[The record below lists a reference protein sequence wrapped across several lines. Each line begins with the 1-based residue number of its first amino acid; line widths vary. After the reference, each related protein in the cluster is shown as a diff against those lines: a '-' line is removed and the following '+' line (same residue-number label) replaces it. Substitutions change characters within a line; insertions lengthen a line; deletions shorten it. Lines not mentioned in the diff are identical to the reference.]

1 MDSSTN
7 MRSMKLKAGA
17 LAMLMASSEAFMV
30 SSNIRVGTSAP
41 TAGSFASRSSSAIS
55 VRAAVRPMPIAPAMA
70 MKSDDAFNPAASLA
84 ALLAAATIAF
94 SSPAMAVDVPPPA
107 SPFANAGGQAPP
119 AMMQRSVQTVEN
131 IRYSDFVNAVEK
143 DEIEKVSFS
152 YDGKKLVAVDTD
164 GVRVKL
170 DSIPND
176 PELLTILTKHKVDV
190 TVMPNQTNQGGGG
203 LGQLGGLIFPALLF
217 GSLLFLSRR
226 GGGQGGGGGMGG
238 GGMPGGG
245 NPMEMTKSKGKLE
258 VNPDTGVT
266 FDQVA
271 GCDSAKFELEEVVD
285 FLKNPDKYTKVGA
298 KIPRGVILEG
308 PPGTGKT
315 LIARAV
321 AGEAGCPFIATSG
334 SEFVE
339 MFVGVGAARVR
350 DLFDK
355 AKENSPCIIFIDEID
370 AVGRQRGSGMAG
382 GNDER
387 EQTLNQMLV
396 EMDGFVGNPGV
407 IVMAATNRIDILDD
421 ALLRPGRFD
430 RRVLVDLPNFQGRV
444 AILKVH
450 ARGKP
455 LAPDVDIEGIARRT
469 PGFSGAQLKNL
480 LNEAAIFAA
489 RKQRPVPSIEWEDV
503 DGAVD
508 RLLVGL
514 EKKGARVDE
523 QMRTI
528 VAYHEAGHAI
538 VGALMPDYDTVQ
550 KVTIVPRTNGA
561 GGLTFFSPSEER
573 LECGLYSKVYMESQ
587 LAVALGGRLAE
598 EIIFGEDQ
606 VTTGASN
613 DFQQVAKIAFQ
624 MVTQWGMSEEI
635 GPFVVNMGMEGMEGE
650 QWGPTMN
657 VRVNMEVERLVNQAY
672 FRAKTILTDNKEL
685 MEILAQKLLDQDTV
699 TSEELS
705 LMIAENAIET
715 APYRSYDGPA
725 EQTNLPFQK
734 PVSDYF

>member
-1 MDSSTN
+1 MMDTSSN
-7 MRSMKLKAGA
+7 MRALKLKAGA
-17 LAMLMASSEAFMV
+17 IAMMVASSEAFML
-30 SSNIRVGTSAP
+30 SNNIRVMTSSPSAGTF
-41 TAGSFASRSSSAIS
+41 TGRQGAIS
-55 VRAAVRPMPIAPAMA
+55 ASLAVRPVPVAPVMA
-70 MKSDDAFNPAASLA
+70 MKSDGFNPASSLA

-94 SSPAMAVDVPPPA
+94 SSPAFAVDVPPP
-107 SPFANAGGQAPP
+107 SPFANGGDAPP
-119 AMMQRSVQTVEN
+119 AMMQKQSVQKVED

-152 YDGKKLVAVDTD
+152 YDGKKLIAVDTD

-170 DSIPND
+170 DAIPND

-203 LGQLGGLIFPALLF
+203 GLGSLGGLVFPALLF

-271 GCDSAKFELEEVVD
+271 GCDAAKFELEEVVD
-285 FLKNPDKYTKVGA
+285 FLKNPTKYTKVGA

-321 AGEAGCPFIATSG
+321 AGEAGVPFIATSG

-430 RRVLVDLPNFQGRV
+430 RRVLVDLPNNQGRV

-489 RKQRPVPSIEWEDV
+489 RKQRPVPSIEWDDV
-503 DGAVD
+503 DNAVD

-514 EKKGARVDE
+514 EKKGSRVNE
-523 QMRTI
+523 EMRNI
-528 VAYHEAGHAI
+528 VAYHESGHAI

-598 EIIFGEDQ
+598 EIIYGEDQ
-606 VTTGASN
+606 V
-613 DFQQVAKIAFQ
+613 ILCC
-624 MVTQWGMSEEI
+624 ERC
-635 GPFVVNMGMEGMEGE
+635 VV
-650 QWGPTMN
+650 
-657 VRVNMEVERLVNQAY
+657 
-672 FRAKTILTDNKEL
+672 
-685 MEILAQKLLDQDTV
+685 
-699 TSEELS
+699 
-705 LMIAENAIET
+705 
-715 APYRSYDGPA
+715 
-725 EQTNLPFQK
+725 
-734 PVSDYF
+734 

>member
-7 MRSMKLKAGA
+7 MRSMKLKAGV

-41 TAGSFASRSSSAIS
+41 TAGTFTRSSSALS
-55 VRAAVRPMPIAPAMA
+55 ASTAVRPMQSVAPAIA
-70 MKSDDAFNPAASLA
+70 MKGEGFNAPASLA
-84 ALLAAATIAF
+84 AMLAAATIAF

-107 SPFANAGGQAPP
+107 SPFSNAGGQAPP

-203 LGQLGGLIFPALLF
+203 GLGQLGGLIFPALLF

-245 NPMEMTKSKGKLE
+245 NPMDMTKSKGKLE

-285 FLKNPDKYTKVGA
+285 FLKNPAKYTKVGA

-321 AGEAGCPFIATSG
+321 AGEAGVPFIATSG

-598 EIIFGEDQ
+598 EVTFGEDQ
-606 VTTGASN
+606 VRNSFCCGSLPIPRG
-613 DFQQVAKIAFQ
+613 V
-624 MVTQWGMSEEI
+624 
-635 GPFVVNMGMEGMEGE
+635 
-650 QWGPTMN
+650 TMN
-657 VRVNMEVERLVNQAY
+657 VSCCWAY
-672 FRAKTILTDNKEL
+672 PYDH
-685 MEILAQKLLDQDTV
+685 LASSACTH
-699 TSEELS
+699 
-705 LMIAENAIET
+705 
-715 APYRSYDGPA
+715 
-725 EQTNLPFQK
+725 
-734 PVSDYF
+734 

>member
-1 MDSSTN
+1 MGEWRTPSYSRKSSCQTRDAVDAVSLPSHPGASVHKKVRQNSSSSLRKRRRPPTVQAKKSTGEEQSLVLNWLVAMDSSSG
-7 MRSMKLKAGA
+7 MRGLQRKAGA
-17 LAMLMASSEAFMV
+17 LAMLMAASEAFMV
-30 SSNIRVGTSAP
+30 SSNIRAGTSRP
-41 TAGSFASRSSSAIS
+41 FASGFATRSALMAARPSAMRFP
-55 VRAAVRPMPIAPAMA
+55 VTMA
-70 MKSDDAFNPAASLA
+70 MKSEGYNPINSVA
-84 ALLAAATIAF
+84 ALLAAATIAL
-94 SSPAMAVDVPPPA
+94 SSPSFAVDVA
-107 SPFANAGGQAPP
+107 SSPFVDSAGQAPP
-119 AMMQRSVQTVEN
+119 AVMKTQSVQTVED

-152 YDGKKLVAVDTD
+152 YDGKKLIAVDTD
-164 GVRVKL
+164 GVRVKM

-190 TVMPNQTNQGGGG
+190 TVMPNQANQGGGG
-203 LGQLGGLIFPALLF
+203 NFGQLGALIFPALLF

-226 GGGQGGGGGMGG
+226 GGGQQGGGGGMGG

-245 NPMEMTKSKGKLE
+245 NPMEFTKSKGKLE
-258 VNPDTGVT
+258 INPDTGVT

-271 GCDSAKFELEEVVD
+271 GCDAAKFELEEVVD
-285 FLKNPDKYTKVGA
+285 FLKSPAKYTKVGA

-315 LIARAV
+315 LLARAV
-321 AGEAGCPFIATSG
+321 AGEAGVPFIATSG

-396 EMDGFVGNPGV
+396 EMDGFTGNPGV

-430 RRVLVDLPNFQGRV
+430 RRVLVDLPNFTGRV

-455 LAPDVDIEGIARRT
+455 LAADVDIEGIARRT

-503 DGAVD
+503 DAAVD

-514 EKKGARVDE
+514 EKKGGRVNE
-523 QMRTI
+523 EMRNI
-528 VAYHEAGHAI
+528 VAYHEAGHAV

-573 LECGLYSKVYMESQ
+573 LECGLYSKAYMESQ

-598 EIIFGEDQ
+598 EIIYGEDQ
-606 VTTGASN
+606 VKFGCGL
-613 DFQQVAKIAFQ
+613 AFCL
-624 MVTQWGMSEEI
+624 
-635 GPFVVNMGMEGMEGE
+635 FC
-650 QWGPTMN
+650 
-657 VRVNMEVERLVNQAY
+657 
-672 FRAKTILTDNKEL
+672 
-685 MEILAQKLLDQDTV
+685 
-699 TSEELS
+699 
-705 LMIAENAIET
+705 
-715 APYRSYDGPA
+715 
-725 EQTNLPFQK
+725 
-734 PVSDYF
+734 VSWSS

>member
-1 MDSSTN
+1 
-7 MRSMKLKAGA
+7 MKLKAGA

-41 TAGSFASRSSSAIS
+41 TAGAFASRTSSAINA
-55 VRAAVRPMPIAPAMA
+55 RAAARPLPVAPAMA
-70 MKSDDAFNPAASLA
+70 MKGDGFNAGASLA

-203 LGQLGGLIFPALLF
+203 GLGQLGGLIFPALLF

-285 FLKNPDKYTKVGA
+285 FLKNPAKYTKVGA

-321 AGEAGCPFIATSG
+321 AGEAGVPVIATSG

-598 EIIFGEDQ
+598 EVIFGEDQ
-606 VTTGASN
+606 VRTTC
-613 DFQQVAKIAFQ
+613 F
-624 MVTQWGMSEEI
+624 
-635 GPFVVNMGMEGMEGE
+635 
-650 QWGPTMN
+650 
-657 VRVNMEVERLVNQAY
+657 
-672 FRAKTILTDNKEL
+672 
-685 MEILAQKLLDQDTV
+685 
-699 TSEELS
+699 
-705 LMIAENAIET
+705 
-715 APYRSYDGPA
+715 
-725 EQTNLPFQK
+725 
-734 PVSDYF
+734 

>member
-41 TAGSFASRSSSAIS
+41 TASSFASGSSSAIS
-55 VRAAVRPMPIAPAMA
+55 ARAAVRPMPVAPAMA

-514 EKKGARVDE
+514 EKKGGRVDE

-598 EIIFGEDQ
+598 ELIFGEDQ
-606 VTTGASN
+606 VRKTVCRRS
-613 DFQQVAKIAFQ
+613 
-624 MVTQWGMSEEI
+624 
-635 GPFVVNMGMEGMEGE
+635 
-650 QWGPTMN
+650 
-657 VRVNMEVERLVNQAY
+657 LV
-672 FRAKTILTDNKEL
+672 
-685 MEILAQKLLDQDTV
+685 
-699 TSEELS
+699 
-705 LMIAENAIET
+705 
-715 APYRSYDGPA
+715 
-725 EQTNLPFQK
+725 
-734 PVSDYF
+734 

>member
-1 MDSSTN
+1 MDSYTN
-7 MRSMKLKAGA
+7 RRAVKLKAGA
-17 LAMLMASSEAFMV
+17 LAMLIASSEAFML
-30 SSNIRVGTSAP
+30 SSNIRIGTGAASARGF
-41 TAGSFASRSSSAIS
+41 TARPGAAIS
-55 VRAAVRPMPIAPAMA
+55 ARAAARPVPVAPVMA
-70 MKSDDAFNPAASLA
+70 MKGNGFNVGNSIAAV
-84 ALLAAATIAF
+84 LAAATIAF
-94 SSPAMAVDVPPPA
+94 SSPALAVDLPPP

-119 AMMQRSVQTVEN
+119 AMMQKQSVQTVED

-152 YDGKKLVAVDTD
+152 YDGKKLIAVDTD
-164 GVRVKL
+164 GARVKI

-190 TVMPNQTNQGGGG
+190 TVMPNQTNEGGGGGG

-238 GGMPGGG
+238 GMPGGG

-271 GCDSAKFELEEVVD
+271 GCDAAKFELEEVVD
-285 FLKNPDKYTKVGA
+285 FLKNPAKYTKVGA

-321 AGEAGCPFIATSG
+321 AGEAGVPFIATSG

-430 RRVLVDLPNFQGRV
+430 RRVLVDLPNFAGRV

-514 EKKGARVDE
+514 EKKGGRVNED
-523 QMRTI
+523 MRNI

-598 EIIFGEDQ
+598 EIIYGEDQ
-606 VTTGASN
+606 VRCL
-613 DFQQVAKIAFQ
+613 AF
-624 MVTQWGMSEEI
+624 
-635 GPFVVNMGMEGMEGE
+635 
-650 QWGPTMN
+650 
-657 VRVNMEVERLVNQAY
+657 ADC
-672 FRAKTILTDNKEL
+672 TIEL
-685 MEILAQKLLDQDTV
+685 KRYI
-699 TSEELS
+699 
-705 LMIAENAIET
+705 
-715 APYRSYDGPA
+715 
-725 EQTNLPFQK
+725 
-734 PVSDYF
+734 

>member
-1 MDSSTN
+1 

-17 LAMLMASSEAFMV
+17 LAILMASSEAFMV
-30 SSNIRVGTSAP
+30 SSNIRIGTSAP
-41 TAGSFASRSSSAIS
+41 SAFTGQPTAAIS
-55 VRAAVRPMPIAPAMA
+55 AQCAVRPLPVAPAMA
-70 MKSDDAFNPAASLA
+70 MKGDGFNPANSLA
-84 ALLAAATIAF
+84 AMLAAATIAF
-94 SSPAMAVDVPPPA
+94 SSPAFAVDVPPP
-107 SPFANAGGQAPP
+107 SPFANAGGQTPP
-119 AMMQRSVQTVEN
+119 AMMQKQSVSTVED

-152 YDGKKLVAVDTD
+152 YDGKKLIAVDTD

-203 LGQLGGLIFPALLF
+203 FGQLGSLIFPALLF

-321 AGEAGCPFIATSG
+321 AGEAGVPFIATSG

-430 RRVLVDLPNFQGRV
+430 RRVLVDLPNNTGRV

-489 RKQRPVPSIEWEDV
+489 RKKRAIPSIEWEDV
-503 DGAVD
+503 DAAVD

-514 EKKGARVDE
+514 EKKGARVNED
-523 QMRTI
+523 MRNI
-528 VAYHEAGHAI
+528 VAFHESGHAI

-598 EIIFGEDQ
+598 EIIYGEDQ
-606 VTTGASN
+606 V
-613 DFQQVAKIAFQ
+613 
-624 MVTQWGMSEEI
+624 
-635 GPFVVNMGMEGMEGE
+635 
-650 QWGPTMN
+650 
-657 VRVNMEVERLVNQAY
+657 
-672 FRAKTILTDNKEL
+672 
-685 MEILAQKLLDQDTV
+685 
-699 TSEELS
+699 S
-705 LMIAENAIET
+705 LMVFIGLLCT
-715 APYRSYDGPA
+715 
-725 EQTNLPFQK
+725 K
-734 PVSDYF
+734 

>member
-1 MDSSTN
+1 MSHVTRASLTQELRCAVQTSRRTVPVHPYTLVDHNNTINTEGSWFPARLTTMDSSTN
-7 MRSMKLKAGA
+7 IRGLKRKAGA
-17 LAMLMASSEAFMV
+17 LALLMASSEAFMV
-30 SSNIRVGTSAP
+30 SSNIRAGTSSTSAGGFATRSALACARP
-41 TAGSFASRSSSAIS
+41 T
-55 VRAAVRPMPIAPAMA
+55 AVRPSVAPPAMA
-70 MKSDDAFNPAASLA
+70 LKSDEFNPVNSVA
-84 ALLAAATIAF
+84 ALLAAAAIAF
-94 SSPAMAVDVPPPA
+94 SSPAMAIDVAA
-107 SPFANAGGQAPP
+107 SPFAEVAQQAPP
-119 AMMQRSVQTVEN
+119 ASVMKTQSVQTVED
-131 IRYSDFVNAVEK
+131 IRYSDFVKSVEK

-152 YDGKKLVAVDTD
+152 YDGKKLIAVDTD
-164 GVRVKL
+164 GMRVKI
-170 DSIPND
+170 DAIPND

-190 TVMPNQTNQGGGG
+190 TVMPNQTPQGGNGG
-203 LGQLGGLIFPALLF
+203 GFGQLGSLIFPAILF
-217 GSLLFLSRR
+217 GSLLFLARR
-226 GGGQGGGGGMGG
+226 GGGQGQGGGAPPPGGGMG

-245 NPMEMTKSKGKLE
+245 NPMDFTKSKGKLE

-285 FLKNPDKYTKVGA
+285 FLKSPAKYTKIGA

-315 LIARAV
+315 LLARAV

-370 AVGRQRGSGMAG
+370 AVGRQRGGGMAG

-396 EMDGFVGNPGV
+396 EMDGFAGNPGV
-407 IVMAATNRIDILDD
+407 IVMAATNRIDVLDD

-430 RRVLVDLPNFQGRV
+430 RRVLVDLPNYTGRI

-469 PGFSGAQLKNL
+469 PGFSGAQLQNL

-489 RKQRPVPSIEWEDV
+489 RKKRAVPSIEWEDV
-503 DGAVD
+503 DSAVD

-514 EKKGARVDE
+514 EKKGSRVNE
-523 QMRTI
+523 EFRTI

-550 KVTIVPRTNGA
+550 KVTITPRTNGA

-573 LECGLYSKVYMESQ
+573 LECGLYSKAYMEAQ

-598 EIIFGEDQ
+598 EIIYGEDQ
-606 VTTGASN
+606 VR
-613 DFQQVAKIAFQ
+613 
-624 MVTQWGMSEEI
+624 
-635 GPFVVNMGMEGMEGE
+635 VVCIRE
-650 QWGPTMN
+650 
-657 VRVNMEVERLVNQAY
+657 VRC
-672 FRAKTILTDNKEL
+672 
-685 MEILAQKLLDQDTV
+685 
-699 TSEELS
+699 
-705 LMIAENAIET
+705 
-715 APYRSYDGPA
+715 
-725 EQTNLPFQK
+725 
-734 PVSDYF
+734 

>member
-1 MDSSTN
+1 MESSTN
-7 MRSMKLKAGA
+7 VKSLKLKAGA
-17 LAMLMASSEAFMV
+17 LALLMASSEAFMV
-30 SSNIRVGTSAP
+30 SSKIRATTSKASVNGFARRSALVSSRPLSLRAP
-41 TAGSFASRSSSAIS
+41 VA
-55 VRAAVRPMPIAPAMA
+55 PMMA
-70 MKSDDAFNPAASLA
+70 MESEGFNPVHSVA

-94 SSPAMAVDVPPPA
+94 SSSALAVDVA
-107 SPFANAGGQAPP
+107 VSPFAEVASQAPP
-119 AMMQRSVQTVEN
+119 AMMKSQSVQTVED
-131 IRYSDFVNAVEK
+131 IRYSDFVSAVEK

-152 YDGKKLVAVDTD
+152 YDGKKLIAVDTD
-164 GVRVKL
+164 GMRVKM

-190 TVMPNQTNQGGGG
+190 TVMPNQANQGGGG
-203 LGQLGGLIFPALLF
+203 NFGQLGSLIFPALLF

-226 GGGQGGGGGMGG
+226 GGGQNQGGGPPGGGMGG

-245 NPMEMTKSKGKLE
+245 NPMEFTKSKGKLE

-285 FLKNPDKYTKVGA
+285 FLKNPGKYTKIGA
-298 KIPRGVILEG
+298 RIPRGVILEG

-315 LIARAV
+315 LLARAV

-370 AVGRQRGSGMAG
+370 AVGRQRGGGMAG

-396 EMDGFVGNPGV
+396 EMDGFSGNPGV

-430 RRVLVDLPNFQGRV
+430 RRVLVDLPNFTGRT

-469 PGFSGAQLKNL
+469 PGFSGAQLQNL

-489 RKQRPVPSIEWEDV
+489 RKKRPVPSIEWEDV
-503 DGAVD
+503 DSAVD

-514 EKKGARVDE
+514 EKKNARVNDE
-523 QMRTI
+523 MRKM
-528 VAYHEAGHAI
+528 VAYHESGHAI

-573 LECGLYSKVYMESQ
+573 LECGLYSKGYMESQ

-598 EIIFGEDQ
+598 ELIYGEDQ
-606 VTTGASN
+606 VRDCSLYM
-613 DFQQVAKIAFQ
+613 FRLHR
-624 MVTQWGMSEEI
+624 
-635 GPFVVNMGMEGMEGE
+635 
-650 QWGPTMN
+650 
-657 VRVNMEVERLVNQAY
+657 RVEPMIVCPCLVKTVEAR
-672 FRAKTILTDNKEL
+672 D
-685 MEILAQKLLDQDTV
+685 
-699 TSEELS
+699 
-705 LMIAENAIET
+705 
-715 APYRSYDGPA
+715 RS
-725 EQTNLPFQK
+725 
-734 PVSDYF
+734 

>member
-1 MDSSTN
+1 
-7 MRSMKLKAGA
+7 MKLKAGC

-30 SSNIRVGTSAP
+30 SNNIRVGTSAP
-41 TAGSFASRSSSAIS
+41 ASCFTGQSTASISAQC
-55 VRAAVRPMPIAPAMA
+55 AVRPLPVAPAMA
-70 MKSDDAFNPAASLA
+70 MKGDGFNPANSIA
-84 ALLAAATIAF
+84 AMLAAATIAF
-94 SSPAMAVDVPPPA
+94 SSPAFAVDVPPP

-119 AMMQRSVQTVEN
+119 AMMQKQSVSTVED

-152 YDGKKLVAVDTD
+152 YDGKKLIAVDTD

-203 LGQLGGLIFPALLF
+203 FGQLGSLIFPALLF

-321 AGEAGCPFIATSG
+321 AGEAGVPFIATSG

-430 RRVLVDLPNFQGRV
+430 RRVLVDLPNNTGRV

-489 RKQRPVPSIEWEDV
+489 RKQRAVPSIEWEDV
-503 DGAVD
+503 DAAVD

-514 EKKGARVDE
+514 EKKGARVNED
-523 QMRTI
+523 MRNI
-528 VAYHEAGHAI
+528 VAFHESGHAI

-598 EIIFGEDQ
+598 EIIYGEDQ
-606 VTTGASN
+606 V
-613 DFQQVAKIAFQ
+613 
-624 MVTQWGMSEEI
+624 
-635 GPFVVNMGMEGMEGE
+635 
-650 QWGPTMN
+650 
-657 VRVNMEVERLVNQAY
+657 
-672 FRAKTILTDNKEL
+672 
-685 MEILAQKLLDQDTV
+685 
-699 TSEELS
+699 S
-705 LMIAENAIET
+705 LM
-715 APYRSYDGPA
+715 
-725 EQTNLPFQK
+725 
-734 PVSDYF
+734 V

>member
-1 MDSSTN
+1 MDSSTS

-30 SSNIRVGTSAP
+30 SSNIKVGTSAP
-41 TAGSFASRSSSAIS
+41 TAGSFASRTSSAIS
-55 VRAAVRPMPIAPAMA
+55 ARAAVRPVPVAPAMA
-70 MKSDDAFNPAASLA
+70 MKGDGFSPAASFA
-84 ALLAAATIAF
+84 AMLAAATIAF
-94 SSPAMAVDVPPPA
+94 SSPVMAVDVPPPT

-131 IRYSDFVNAVEK
+131 IRYSDFVSAVEK

-190 TVMPNQTNQGGGG
+190 TVMPNQTSQGGGG

-285 FLKNPDKYTKVGA
+285 FLKNPAKYTKVGA

-514 EKKGARVDE
+514 EKKGGRVDE

-528 VAYHEAGHAI
+528 VAYHEAGHAV

-598 EIIFGEDQ
+598 ELTFGEDQ
-606 VTTGASN
+606 VGIVFAVDFFCFECQCCSVRCFLLSNAAVSGTCDPLPKGA
-613 DFQQVAKIAFQ
+613 
-624 MVTQWGMSEEI
+624 
-635 GPFVVNMGMEGMEGE
+635 
-650 QWGPTMN
+650 
-657 VRVNMEVERLVNQAY
+657 LHL
-672 FRAKTILTDNKEL
+672 FRT
-685 MEILAQKLLDQDTV
+685 
-699 TSEELS
+699 
-705 LMIAENAIET
+705 
-715 APYRSYDGPA
+715 
-725 EQTNLPFQK
+725 
-734 PVSDYF
+734 

>member
-1 MDSSTN
+1 
-7 MRSMKLKAGA
+7 
-17 LAMLMASSEAFMV
+17 
-30 SSNIRVGTSAP
+30 
-41 TAGSFASRSSSAIS
+41 
-55 VRAAVRPMPIAPAMA
+55 
-70 MKSDDAFNPAASLA
+70 
-84 ALLAAATIAF
+84 
-94 SSPAMAVDVPPPA
+94 
-107 SPFANAGGQAPP
+107 
-119 AMMQRSVQTVEN
+119 
-131 IRYSDFVNAVEK
+131 
-143 DEIEKVSFS
+143 
-152 YDGKKLVAVDTD
+152 
-164 GVRVKL
+164 
-170 DSIPND
+170 
-176 PELLTILTKHKVDV
+176 
-190 TVMPNQTNQGGGG
+190 
-203 LGQLGGLIFPALLF
+203 
-217 GSLLFLSRR
+217 
-226 GGGQGGGGGMGG
+226 
-238 GGMPGGG
+238 
-245 NPMEMTKSKGKLE
+245 MEMTKSKGKLD
-258 VNPDTGVT
+258 VNPDTGVM

-514 EKKGARVDE
+514 EKKGGRVDE

-598 EIIFGEDQ
+598 ELTFGEDQ
-606 VTTGASN
+606 VRIALFFVGAVV
-613 DFQQVAKIAFQ
+613 FA
-624 MVTQWGMSEEI
+624 
-635 GPFVVNMGMEGMEGE
+635 FVVVPVVPVSVDLVFKTYLWSSRKLQCWN
-650 QWGPTMN
+650 PTGD
-657 VRVNMEVERLVNQAY
+657 LVNFIALVC
-672 FRAKTILTDNKEL
+672 FFCCNTSFSTLVV
-685 MEILAQKLLDQDTV
+685 TV
-699 TSEELS
+699 LS
-705 LMIAENAIET
+705 CECCTMKFCAAVVFPTRCIT
-715 APYRSYDGPA
+715 
-725 EQTNLPFQK
+725 
-734 PVSDYF
+734 

>member
-1 MDSSTN
+1 MDSSTSV
-7 MRSMKLKAGA
+7 RSMKLKAGA

-30 SSNIRVGTSAP
+30 SSNIKVGTSAP

-55 VRAAVRPMPIAPAMA
+55 ARAAVRPMPVAPAMA
-70 MKSDDAFNPAASLA
+70 MKADGFNPAASLA
-84 ALLAAATIAF
+84 AMLAAATIAF
-94 SSPAMAVDVPPPA
+94 SSPVMAVDVPPPT

-119 AMMQRSVQTVEN
+119 AMMQRSSQTVEN
-131 IRYSDFVNAVEK
+131 IRYSDFVSAVEK

-170 DSIPND
+170 GSIPND

-190 TVMPNQTNQGGGG
+190 TVMPNQTSQGGGG

-245 NPMEMTKSKGKLE
+245 NPMGMTKSKGKLE

-285 FLKNPDKYTKVGA
+285 FLKNPTKYTKVGA

-455 LAPDVDIEGIARRT
+455 LAADVDIEGIARRT

-503 DGAVD
+503 DSAVD

-514 EKKGARVDE
+514 EKKGGRVDE
-523 QMRTI
+523 QMRNI
-528 VAYHEAGHAI
+528 VAYHEAGHAV

-598 EIIFGEDQ
+598 ELTFGEDQ

-613 DFQQVAKIAFQ
+613 DFQQVANIAFQ

-635 GPFVVNMGMEGMEGE
+635 GPFVVNMGMDGMEGE

-657 VRVNMEVERLVNQAY
+657 VRVNIEVERLVNQAY
-672 FRAKTILTDNKEL
+672 FRAKTILSENKDL
-685 MEILAQKLLDQDTV
+685 MEKLAQKLLDQDTV

-705 LMIAENAIET
+705 LMIAENAVET

>member
-1 MDSSTN
+1 MDSAER
-7 MRSMKLKAGA
+7 MRRLKLKAGA
-17 LAMLMASSEAFMV
+17 LAWLAVSSEAFTV
-30 SSNIRVGTSAP
+30 TSNIRASKGFGTG
-41 TAGSFASRSSSAIS
+41 GSFRTTSPVVGSRVMVAPSSALRGLS
-55 VRAAVRPMPIAPAMA
+55 
-70 MKSDDAFNPAASLA
+70 MKSEGLTSPALTLA
-84 ALLAAATIAF
+84 AMFSAATMAL
-94 SSPAMAVDVPPPA
+94 SGGPAMAVDAPLPA
-107 SPFANAGGQAPP
+107 EQAGPV
-119 AMMQRSVQTVEN
+119 AMQSQQTVTAVQEV
-131 IRYSDFVNAVEK
+131 RYSDFIEQVEK

-152 YDGKKLVAVDTD
+152 YDGKRLVAVDTD
-164 GVRVKL
+164 GERVKM

-190 TVMPNQTNQGGGG
+190 TVMPNNKEANGGGG
-203 LGQLGGLIFPALLF
+203 GGGFGSIGSFLFPALLF

-226 GGGQGGGGGMGG
+226 GGGAGPPGGGMG

-245 NPMEMTKSKGKLE
+245 NPAEFARSKGKLE

-285 FLKNPDKYTKVGA
+285 FLKNPAKYTKVGA

-315 LIARAV
+315 LLARAV
-321 AGEAGCPFIATSG
+321 AGEAGVPFIATSG

-396 EMDGFVGNPGV
+396 EMDGFDGNPGV
-407 IVMAATNRIDILDD
+407 IVIAATNRIDILDD

-430 RRVLVDLPNFQGRV
+430 RKVFVDLPNFTGRI

-455 LAPDVDIEGIARRT
+455 LAPDVDIEAIARRT

-489 RKQRPVPSIEWEDV
+489 RKKRAVPSIEWEDV

-514 EKKGARVDE
+514 EKKGARQSPE
-523 QMRTI
+523 MREM
-528 VAYHEAGHAI
+528 VAFHEAGHAI
-538 VGALMPDYDTVQ
+538 VGAVMPDYDTVQ

-561 GGLTFFSPSEER
+561 GGLTFFSPAEER
-573 LECGLYSKVYMESQ
+573 LESGLYSKVYMESQ

-598 EIIFGEDQ
+598 EIIYGEDQ

-613 DFQQVAKIAFQ
+613 DFQQVTNIAYR
-624 MVTQWGMSEEI
+624 MVAQWGMSEKI
-635 GPFVVNMGMEGMEGE
+635 GPFVVNSGMPGQDGE

-657 VRVNMEVERLVNQAY
+657 VRINVEVERLVTQAY
-672 FRAKTILTDNKEL
+672 LRAKKILTDNRQL
-685 MEILAQKLLDQDTV
+685 MEVLAQKLLDQDTV
-699 TSEELS
+699 TAEELAM
-705 LMIAENAIET
+705 LMVEYEVES
-715 APYRSYDGPA
+715 APYESYDGEP
-725 EQTNLPFQK
+725 EPDVLPFRK
-734 PVSDYF
+734 PVADYW

>member
-1 MDSSTN
+1 MDSSPS
-7 MRSMKLKAGA
+7 MRSMKLKAGC

-30 SSNIRVGTSAP
+30 SNNIRVGTSAP
-41 TAGSFASRSSSAIS
+41 ASCFTGQSTASISAQC
-55 VRAAVRPMPIAPAMA
+55 AVRPLPVAPAMA
-70 MKSDDAFNPAASLA
+70 MKGDGFNPANSIA
-84 ALLAAATIAF
+84 AMLAAATIAF
-94 SSPAMAVDVPPPA
+94 SSPAFAVDVPPP

-119 AMMQRSVQTVEN
+119 AMMQKQSVSTVED

-152 YDGKKLVAVDTD
+152 YDGKKLIAVDTD

-203 LGQLGGLIFPALLF
+203 FGQLGSLIFPALLF

-321 AGEAGCPFIATSG
+321 AGEAGVPFIATSG

-430 RRVLVDLPNFQGRV
+430 RRVLVDLPNNTGRV

-489 RKQRPVPSIEWEDV
+489 RKQRAVPSIEWEDV
-503 DGAVD
+503 DAAVD

-514 EKKGARVDE
+514 EKKGARVNED
-523 QMRTI
+523 MRNI
-528 VAYHEAGHAI
+528 VAFHESGHAI

-598 EIIFGEDQ
+598 EIIYGEDQ

-613 DFQQVAKIAFQ
+613 DFQQVANIAFQ

-635 GPFVVNMGMEGMEGE
+635 GPFVVNMGMQGQEGD

-672 FRAKTILTDNKEL
+672 FRAKKILTENRALLDV
-685 MEILAQKLLDQDTV
+685 LAEKLLEQDTV

-705 LMIAENAIET
+705 LMIAQNAVET
-715 APYRSYDGPA
+715 APYETYDGPA
-725 EQTNLPFQK
+725 DKTKLPFQK

>member
-55 VRAAVRPMPIAPAMA
+55 ARAAVRPMPVAPAMA

-94 SSPAMAVDVPPPA
+94 SSPATAVDVPPPA

-226 GGGQGGGGGMGG
+226 GGSQGGGGGMGG

-606 VTTGASN
+606 VRTGLC
-613 DFQQVAKIAFQ
+613 F
-624 MVTQWGMSEEI
+624 
-635 GPFVVNMGMEGMEGE
+635 
-650 QWGPTMN
+650 
-657 VRVNMEVERLVNQAY
+657 VRVVVFLGVYGRC
-672 FRAKTILTDNKEL
+672 RC
-685 MEILAQKLLDQDTV
+685 
-699 TSEELS
+699 S
-705 LMIAENAIET
+705 LWF
-715 APYRSYDGPA
+715 S
-725 EQTNLPFQK
+725 
-734 PVSDYF
+734 

>member
-1 MDSSTN
+1 MHPYTLVDHNYTSDIERSWFPTSLTTMDSSTN
-7 MRSMKLKAGA
+7 MRGLKLKAGA
-17 LAMLMASSEAFMV
+17 LALLMASSEAFMV
-30 SSNIRVGTSAP
+30 SSNIRAGTSSTSAGGFATRSALASARP
-41 TAGSFASRSSSAIS
+41 T
-55 VRAAVRPMPIAPAMA
+55 AVRPSLAPPAMA
-70 MKSDDAFNPAASLA
+70 MKSDEFNPVKSVA
-84 ALLAAATIAF
+84 ALLAAAAVAF
-94 SSPAMAVDVPPPA
+94 SSPAMAIDVAA
-107 SPFANAGGQAPP
+107 SPFAEVAQQAPP
-119 AMMQRSVQTVEN
+119 ASVMKAQSVQTVED
-131 IRYSDFVNAVEK
+131 IRYSDFVRAVEK

-152 YDGKKLVAVDTD
+152 YDGKKLIAVDTD
-164 GVRVKL
+164 GMRVKI
-170 DSIPND
+170 DAIPND

-190 TVMPNQTNQGGGG
+190 TVMPNQTPQGGNGGG
-203 LGQLGGLIFPALLF
+203 LGQLGSLIFPAILF
-217 GSLLFLSRR
+217 GSLLFLARR
-226 GGGQGGGGGMGG
+226 GGGQGGGAPPPGGGMG

-245 NPMEMTKSKGKLE
+245 NPMDFTRSKGKLE

-285 FLKNPDKYTKVGA
+285 FLKSPAKYTKIGA

-315 LIARAV
+315 LLARAV

-370 AVGRQRGSGMAG
+370 AVGRQRGGGMAG

-396 EMDGFVGNPGV
+396 EMDGFAGNPGV
-407 IVMAATNRIDILDD
+407 IVMAATNRIDVLDD

-430 RRVLVDLPNFQGRV
+430 RRVLVDLPNYQGRI

-469 PGFSGAQLKNL
+469 PGFSGAQLQNL

-489 RKQRPVPSIEWEDV
+489 RKKRAVPSIEWEDV
-503 DGAVD
+503 DSAVD

-514 EKKGARVDE
+514 EKKGSRVNE
-523 QMRTI
+523 EFRTI

-550 KVTIVPRTNGA
+550 KVTITPRTNGA

-573 LECGLYSKVYMESQ
+573 LECGLYSKAYMEAQ

-598 EIIFGEDQ
+598 EVVYGEDQ
-606 VTTGASN
+606 VR
-613 DFQQVAKIAFQ
+613 VAHVHSVRCKALRCVVPLQ
-624 MVTQWGMSEEI
+624 SE
-635 GPFVVNMGMEGMEGE
+635 
-650 QWGPTMN
+650 
-657 VRVNMEVERLVNQAY
+657 
-672 FRAKTILTDNKEL
+672 
-685 MEILAQKLLDQDTV
+685 
-699 TSEELS
+699 
-705 LMIAENAIET
+705 
-715 APYRSYDGPA
+715 
-725 EQTNLPFQK
+725 
-734 PVSDYF
+734 

>member
-1 MDSSTN
+1 MQKQS
-7 MRSMKLKAGA
+7 
-17 LAMLMASSEAFMV
+17 V
-30 SSNIRVGTSAP
+30 S
-41 TAGSFASRSSSAIS
+41 
-55 VRAAVRPMPIAPAMA
+55 
-70 MKSDDAFNPAASLA
+70 
-84 ALLAAATIAF
+84 
-94 SSPAMAVDVPPPA
+94 
-107 SPFANAGGQAPP
+107 
-119 AMMQRSVQTVEN
+119 TVED

-152 YDGKKLVAVDTD
+152 YDGKKLIAVDTD

-190 TVMPNQTNQGGGG
+190 TVMPNQTNQGAGGF
-203 LGQLGGLIFPALLF
+203 GQLGSLIFPALLF

-271 GCDSAKFELEEVVD
+271 GCDAAKFELEEVVD

-321 AGEAGCPFIATSG
+321 AGEAGVPFIATSG

-430 RRVLVDLPNFQGRV
+430 RRVLVDLPNNTGRV

-489 RKQRPVPSIEWEDV
+489 RKQRPIPSIEWEDV
-503 DGAVD
+503 DAAVD

-514 EKKGARVDE
+514 EKKGARVNED
-523 QMRTI
+523 MRNI
-528 VAYHEAGHAI
+528 VAFHESGHAI

-598 EIIFGEDQ
+598 EIIYGEDQ

-613 DFQQVAKIAFQ
+613 DFQQVANIAFQ

-635 GPFVVNMGMEGMEGE
+635 GPFVVNMGMQGQEGD

-672 FRAKTILTDNKEL
+672 FRAKKILTENRALLD
-685 MEILAQKLLDQDTV
+685 ILAEKLLEQDTV

-705 LMIAENAIET
+705 LMIAQNAVET
-715 APYRSYDGPA
+715 APYETYDGPA
-725 EQTNLPFQK
+725 DKTQLPFQK

>member
-1 MDSSTN
+1 MDSSRGT
-7 MRSMKLKAGA
+7 KGGHTLKAVA
-17 LAMLMASSEAFMV
+17 LAWLAVSSEAFTV
-30 SSNIRVGTSAP
+30 SNNIR
-41 TAGSFASRSSSAIS
+41 ASRGFGIRSNA
-55 VRAAVRPMPIAPAMA
+55 RASCTAVGPRVTMRPLPAMRGVTMA
-70 MKSDDAFNPAASLA
+70 AEGSNNPVAALA
-84 ALLAAATIAF
+84 ALLGAATIALHGG
-94 SSPAMAVDVPPPA
+94 PALAADAPMANPPPGPA
-107 SPFANAGGQAPP
+107 AMQTQA
-119 AMMQRSVQTVEN
+119 VQAVED
-131 IRYSDFVNAVEK
+131 IRYSDFIKAVNN

-152 YDGKKLVAVDTD
+152 YDGKRLVAVDTD
-164 GVRVKL
+164 GGRVKM

-190 TVMPNQTNQGGGG
+190 TVMPNTQKEGNF
-203 LGQLGGLIFPALLF
+203 GQLGSLIFPALLF
-217 GSLLFLSRR
+217 GTLLFLARR
-226 GGGQGGGGGMGG
+226 AGQGGPQGGPPGGMGG
-238 GGMPGGG
+238 PGGMPGGG
-245 NPMEMTKSKGKLE
+245 NPMEFSRSKGKLE

-271 GCDSAKFELEEVVD
+271 GCDKAKFELEEVVD
-285 FLKNPDKYTKVGA
+285 FLKNPAKYTKVGA

-315 LIARAV
+315 LLARAV
-321 AGEAGCPFIATSG
+321 AGEAGVPFIATSG

-355 AKENSPCIIFIDEID
+355 AKENAPCIIFIDEID

-396 EMDGFVGNPGV
+396 EMDGFIGNPGV
-407 IVMAATNRIDILDD
+407 IVIAATNRIDILDD

-430 RRVLVDLPNFQGRV
+430 RRVYVDLPGYAGRI

-469 PGFSGAQLKNL
+469 PGFSGAELKNL

-489 RKQRPVPSIEWEDV
+489 RKKRPVPSIEWEDV

-508 RLLVGL
+508 RLLVGI
-514 EKKGARVDE
+514 EKTGGRQNQE
-523 QMRTI
+523 MRQI

-538 VGALMPDYDTVQ
+538 IGALMPDYDMVQ
-550 KVTIVPRTNGA
+550 KVTIVPRSNGA
-561 GGLTFFSPSEER
+561 GGLTFFSPSEDR
-573 LECGLYSKVYMESQ
+573 LESGLYSKVYMESQ

-598 EIIFGEDQ
+598 ELVFGEDG

-613 DFQQVAKIAFQ
+613 DFEQVTNIANR
-624 MVTQWGMSEEI
+624 MVAQWGMSKEI
-635 GPFVVNMGMEGMEGE
+635 GPFVVNTGLQGQQGSDE
-650 QWGPTMN
+650 WGPSM
-657 VRVNMEVERLVNQAY
+657 VQRVNLEVERLVEQAY
-672 FRAKTILTDNKEL
+672 YRGKQILVDNRDL
-685 MEILAQKLLDQDTV
+685 LDALAQKLIEQDTV
-699 TSEELS
+699 SQEELA
-705 LMIAENAIET
+705 LLLVQYDAQT
-715 APYRSYDGPA
+715 APYGVYEGVSDKSK
-725 EQTNLPFQK
+725 LPFK
-734 PVSDYF
+734 EPVSNLW

>member
-1 MDSSTN
+1 MDSST

-30 SSNIRVGTSAP
+30 TSNIRVGTSAP

-55 VRAAVRPMPIAPAMA
+55 ARAAARPMPVAPAMA
-70 MKSDDAFNPAASLA
+70 MKSDGFNPAASLA

-203 LGQLGGLIFPALLF
+203 LGNLGGLIFPALLF

-245 NPMEMTKSKGKLE
+245 NPMEMTKSKGKLD

-514 EKKGARVDE
+514 EKKGGRVDE

-528 VAYHEAGHAI
+528 VAYHEAGHAV

-598 EIIFGEDQ
+598 ELTFGEDQ
-606 VTTGASN
+606 VRSRR
-613 DFQQVAKIAFQ
+613 VC
-624 MVTQWGMSEEI
+624 
-635 GPFVVNMGMEGMEGE
+635 FVCVS
-650 QWGPTMN
+650 
-657 VRVNMEVERLVNQAY
+657 R
-672 FRAKTILTDNKEL
+672 
-685 MEILAQKLLDQDTV
+685 
-699 TSEELS
+699 LS
-705 LMIAENAIET
+705 L
-715 APYRSYDGPA
+715 PWW
-725 EQTNLPFQK
+725 
-734 PVSDYF
+734 

>member
-1 MDSSTN
+1 MDLSTN
-7 MRSMKLKAGA
+7 TRPLKFKAGA
-17 LAMLMASSEAFMV
+17 VAMLVASSEAFMI
-30 SSNIRVGTSAP
+30 SNNIRLGTSAP
-41 TAGSFASRSSSAIS
+41 SMRSSFARRSAAIGP
-55 VRAAVRPMPIAPAMA
+55 RPAIRHAPYAPAMA
-70 MKSDDAFNPAASLA
+70 MKGESMNPAHPFV

-94 SSPAMAVDVPPPA
+94 SSPALAVDEFPSA
-107 SPFANAGGQAPP
+107 PFNPGGQSPP
-119 AMMQRSVQTVEN
+119 AMMQKQSVQAVED
-131 IRYSDFVNAVEK
+131 IRYSDFIKAVEK

-164 GVRVKL
+164 GARVKL
-170 DSIPND
+170 DAIPND

-190 TVMPNQTNQGGGG
+190 TVMPNQTQQNGGG
-203 LGQLGGLIFPALLF
+203 LGGLGSLIFPALLF

-226 GGGQGGGGGMGG
+226 GGGQGGGGGMRGG

-245 NPMEMTKSKGKLE
+245 NPMDMTRSKGKLE

-271 GCDSAKFELEEVVD
+271 GCDGAKFELEEVVD
-285 FLKNPDKYTKVGA
+285 FLKNPGKYTKVGA

-321 AGEAGCPFIATSG
+321 AGEAGVPFIATSG

-355 AKENSPCIIFIDEID
+355 AKENAPCIIFIDEID
-370 AVGRQRGSGMAG
+370 AVGRQRGTGMAG

-430 RRVLVDLPNFQGRV
+430 RRVLVDLPNFTGRV

-455 LAPDVDIEGIARRT
+455 LSPDVDIEGIARRT

-503 DGAVD
+503 DSAVD

-514 EKKGARVDE
+514 EKKGARQTE
-523 QMRTI
+523 EMRNI

-598 EIIFGEDQ
+598 EIIYGEDQ
-606 VTTGASN
+606 VGA
-613 DFQQVAKIAFQ
+613 
-624 MVTQWGMSEEI
+624 
-635 GPFVVNMGMEGMEGE
+635 
-650 QWGPTMN
+650 
-657 VRVNMEVERLVNQAY
+657 
-672 FRAKTILTDNKEL
+672 
-685 MEILAQKLLDQDTV
+685 LL
-699 TSEELS
+699 S
-705 LMIAENAIET
+705 
-715 APYRSYDGPA
+715 
-725 EQTNLPFQK
+725 
-734 PVSDYF
+734 VSG

>member
-7 MRSMKLKAGA
+7 IRGLKRKAGA
-17 LAMLMASSEAFMV
+17 LALLMASSEAFMV
-30 SSNIRVGTSAP
+30 SSNIRAGTSSTSAGGFATRSALACARP
-41 TAGSFASRSSSAIS
+41 T
-55 VRAAVRPMPIAPAMA
+55 AVRPSVAPPAMA
-70 MKSDDAFNPAASLA
+70 LKSDEFNPVNSVA
-84 ALLAAATIAF
+84 ALLAAAAIAF
-94 SSPAMAVDVPPPA
+94 SSPAMAIDVAA
-107 SPFANAGGQAPP
+107 SPFAEVAQQAPP
-119 AMMQRSVQTVEN
+119 ASVMKTQSVQTVED
-131 IRYSDFVNAVEK
+131 IRYSDFVKSVEK

-152 YDGKKLVAVDTD
+152 YDGKKLIAVDTD
-164 GVRVKL
+164 GMRVKI
-170 DSIPND
+170 DAIPND

-190 TVMPNQTNQGGGG
+190 TVMPNQTPQGGNGG
-203 LGQLGGLIFPALLF
+203 GFGQLGSLIFPAILF
-217 GSLLFLSRR
+217 GSLLFLARR
-226 GGGQGGGGGMGG
+226 GGGQGQGGGAPPPGGGMG

-245 NPMEMTKSKGKLE
+245 NPMDFTKSKGKLE

-285 FLKNPDKYTKVGA
+285 FLKSPAKYTKIGA

-315 LIARAV
+315 LLARAV

-370 AVGRQRGSGMAG
+370 AVGRQRGGGMAG

-396 EMDGFVGNPGV
+396 EMDGFAGNPGV
-407 IVMAATNRIDILDD
+407 IVMAATNRIDVLDD

-430 RRVLVDLPNFQGRV
+430 RRVLVDLPNYTGRI

-469 PGFSGAQLKNL
+469 PGFSGAQLQNL

-489 RKQRPVPSIEWEDV
+489 RKKRAVPSIEWEDV
-503 DGAVD
+503 DSAVD

-514 EKKGARVDE
+514 EKKGSRVNE
-523 QMRTI
+523 EFRTI

-550 KVTIVPRTNGA
+550 KVTITPRTNGA

-573 LECGLYSKVYMESQ
+573 LECGLYSKAYMEAQ

-598 EIIFGEDQ
+598 EIIYGEDQ
-606 VTTGASN
+606 V
-613 DFQQVAKIAFQ
+613 
-624 MVTQWGMSEEI
+624 
-635 GPFVVNMGMEGMEGE
+635 
-650 QWGPTMN
+650 
-657 VRVNMEVERLVNQAY
+657 
-672 FRAKTILTDNKEL
+672 
-685 MEILAQKLLDQDTV
+685 
-699 TSEELS
+699 
-705 LMIAENAIET
+705 
-715 APYRSYDGPA
+715 
-725 EQTNLPFQK
+725 
-734 PVSDYF
+734 